1 MTSTELSDLTDIMYR
16 LLFPVYV
23 FLGEM
28 IELRSFAMAALDEG
42 LNNGDYAILGM
53 AIDHKIRRSQ
63 NWHSLDCK

>member
-1 MTSTELSDLTDIMYR
+1 MTSTELSDLTDIIYR